1 MFQRLKSLA
10 LAAAFVSGATASGMA
25 QADIL
30 NPSQLIPGL
39 GTWDISSDGLQAFS
53 AAGIVIAT
61 PPGYTGSFNGA
72 DKINVRFSSIVMP
85 LITVEQRVSTGPTF
99 DLNRSVFKSGTTTLD
114 RTAAISDLTLN
125 LATSSITAHVSGIDQ
140 LAHTTTDYGVLTL
153 FSLSNLTGNP
163 SGYSFSGQMTM
174 TAATT
179 DALFDIFGLPSVT
192 PIKDLYQGTSW
203 GTFTTTAVPE
213 PGSYALMFAG
223 LAGVLAVKRRS
234 KA

>member
-25 QADIL
+25 QADVFF
-30 NPSQLIPGL
+30 PPQSAGL
-39 GTWDISSDGLQAFS
+39 GTWAISSDGIQALD
-53 AAGIVIAT
+53 ATGISIST
-61 PPGYTGSFNGA
+61 PQGYTGYFNGVSTVN
-72 DKINVRFSSIVMP
+72 IPFSSVVMSGGE
-85 LITVEQRVSTGPTF
+85 VAQRVSTGSTF
-99 DLNRSVFKSGTTTLD
+99 DLNRSVSKAGTIIQS

-125 LATSSITAHVSGIDQ
+125 MATLSITGHVSGIDQ
-140 LAHTTTDYGVLTL
+140 LAHTTTDYGVLSL
-153 FSLSNLTGNP
+153 FSLSNLNGST
-163 SGYSFSGQMTM
+163 SGYGFSGDMTM
-174 TAATT
+174 TTATT

-223 LAGVLAVKRRS
+223 LASVWAMKRRN